1 MTKILLVDDDE
12 RLTRALDDWLT
23 AEDHDLEIISDGRV
37 GLEKALQADFEL
49 LILDWDLPS
58 LAGVEV
64 CRQYKLAGGKAKVI
78 MLTGKSAVRDRVAGL
93 DAGADDYLTKPFNPE
108 ELSARVRALTRRALA
123 EQTTAGEAAIVF
135 GYLHLD
141 PKSKELLKNGLPVK
155 LNAKE
160 FSVVEF
166 FMRHPNQ
173 VFSANELLNC
183 IWSEDSEV
191 STDAI
196 RVYMTRIR
204 EKIDRDKENSVIK
217 TVHAVGY
224 KFVPPVA

>member
-1 MTKILLVDDDE
+1 M
-12 RLTRALDDWLT
+12 
-23 AEDHDLEIISDGRV
+23 
-37 GLEKALQADFEL
+37 
-49 LILDWDLPS
+49 
-58 LAGVEV
+58 
-64 CRQYKLAGGKAKVI
+64 
-78 MLTGKSAVRDRVAGL
+78 
-93 DAGADDYLTKPFNPE
+93 
-108 ELSARVRALTRRALA
+108 RALTRRALA
-123 EQTTAGEAAIVF
+123 EQTTIAEETLVF

-141 PKSKELLKNGLPVK
+141 PKSKELFKDGAPVK

-173 VFSANELLNC
+173 VFSANQLLDC
-183 IWSEDSEV
+183 VWSQDSEV

-196 RVYMTRIR
+196 RVYITRIR

-224 KFVPPVA
+224 KFVPPDS